1 MIIVLE
7 GKFTAGQLV
16 ITPGAMEAVPFDDVV
31 KALKRHLSGD
41 WGDLCPRDR
50 EENDLSVKEGHRL
63 LSAYAT
69 DSGTIFWVITEGDRS
84 VTTILLPD
92 EY

>member
-16 ITPGAMEAVPFDDVV
+16 ITPGAMEAVPLDDVV

-41 WGDLCPRDR
+41 WGDLCPRDC
-50 EENDLSVKEGHRL
+50 EENDLSLKEGHRL
-63 LSAYAT
+63 LSAYVT
-69 DSGTIFWVITEGDRS
+69 GGGTKFWVITEGDRS